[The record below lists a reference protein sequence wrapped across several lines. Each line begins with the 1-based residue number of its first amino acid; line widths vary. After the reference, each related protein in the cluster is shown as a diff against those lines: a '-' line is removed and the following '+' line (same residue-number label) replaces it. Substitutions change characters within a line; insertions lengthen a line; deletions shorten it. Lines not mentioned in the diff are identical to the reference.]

1 VSVKITISVIKGH
14 CYGWFDESSF
24 LQFAAKLVERSDSIM
39 LPHVAHLGFK
49 LIRLETGEQR
59 DTVGAYAV
67 VAEDSE
73 LRCDASAGAWQA

>member
-1 VSVKITISVIKGH
+1 VSVKITVSVIKGD

-39 LPHVAHLGFK
+39 LPQVAHLEFK
-49 LIRLETGEQR
+49 LIRFEMGEQR
-59 DTVGAYAV
+59 DTVRAYPV

-73 LRCDASAGAWQA
+73 LRCDASADAWQA